1 MFYRKDAKEQQDE
14 INRTP
19 TQDEVQYGPNPKC
32 FEVHEK
38 WQVECDQTS
47 CRNWMNYEEDLNCAM
62 VCARKY
68 PAGLSLREV
77 ADRMG
82 VSFPR
87 VSQIEHGAFKKMKDL
102 GLIQDLVDEQVLFQY
117 NKLFIF
123 DCLWRRIKQG
133 VNYNDKESFKAN

>member
-1 MFYRKDAKEQQDE
+1 MFYRKDGKQQQDE
-14 INRTP
+14 INSTP
-19 TQDEVQYGPNPKC
+19 SEEEVQYGADPKC

-38 WQVECDQTS
+38 WGVECDQAQ
-47 CRNWMNYEEDLNCAM
+47 CRNWMDFEGDLNCAM

-87 VSQIEHGAFKKMKDL
+87 ISQIEHGAFKKLKGMGIIKELD
-102 GLIQDLVDEQVLFQY
+102 DE
-117 NKLFIF
+117 
-123 DCLWRRIKQG
+123 
-133 VNYNDKESFKAN
+133 